1 MIRFQFVYDHRTEY
15 SVKRM
20 CHVLKL
26 NRSSF
31 YKWVNTREKRRL
43 KSCSD
48 VLSAGSWY
56 RGYGSV
62 VLPVSG

>member
-1 MIRFQFVYDHRTEY
+1 
-15 SVKRM
+15 M

-43 KSCSD
+43 KMCSD
-48 VLSAGSWY
+48 ALIVPNVHFEAAW
-56 RGYGSV
+56 
-62 VLPVSG
+62 